1 MSNVLEF
8 KRPLSKDVDDST
20 VDTLNRI
27 NTQMATTIAEN
38 AAKKLRMEEERKK
51 KNEAVKRDYRLTPKQ
66 K

>member
-8 KRPLSKDVDDST
+8 KRPLKDVDDT
-20 VDTLNRI
+20 VTDTLNRI
-27 NTQMATTIAEN
+27 NTQMATTMAEN

-51 KNEAVKRDYRLTPKQ
+51 RNDAVKRDCKLTPKG

>member
-8 KRPLSKDVDDST
+8 KRPLSNDVDDSI

-27 NTQMATTIAEN
+27 NTQLAATIAEN

-51 KNEAVKRDYRLTPKQ
+51 KNETVKRNYRLTPKQ